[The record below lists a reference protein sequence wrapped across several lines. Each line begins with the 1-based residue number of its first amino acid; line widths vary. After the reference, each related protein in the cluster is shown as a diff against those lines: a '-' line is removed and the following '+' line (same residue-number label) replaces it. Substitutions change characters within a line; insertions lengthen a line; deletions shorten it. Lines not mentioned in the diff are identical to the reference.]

1 MARSTVISSV
11 KSLLFHHPA
20 CFQKL
25 KKKKQKNN
33 YILAFAR
40 FWIIAFGVQHDVL
53 GLKWDFTILKEKHLA
68 QIFFF
73 FNDTKK
79 EIFKRRKMIRSN
91 IYQGREGRW
100 FLIPAYSSGYES
112 RFQVIM
118 THKLNYRKVVSSR
131 HYNSICNNG
140 HLLPVAFVFSL
151 LWIHL
156 IPKGK
161 NLF

>member
-1 MARSTVISSV
+1 MGTGKTEGSKLLGLWCNILPVAFALIPIFIICTVRKRVVVKVGSYSPCIPLDTRVFRS
-11 KSLLFHHPA
+11 SLDMPKQYQYVSQPKGQHSH

-73 FNDTKK
+73 F
-79 EIFKRRKMIRSN
+79 F
-91 IYQGREGRW
+91 
-100 FLIPAYSSGYES
+100 
-112 RFQVIM
+112 
-118 THKLNYRKVVSSR
+118 
-131 HYNSICNNG
+131 
-140 HLLPVAFVFSL
+140 
-151 LWIHL
+151 
-156 IPKGK
+156 
-161 NLF
+161 